1 MLVIGLTG
9 GIGCG
14 KTAVT
19 DRFSDL
25 GIPVIDADIVAREVV
40 LPGQPALEQIT
51 TAFGKDALEADGSL
65 NRSWLREHI
74 FSNPQAKSRLEEI
87 LHPRI
92 RAEMRRQLNQVTT
105 PYAIFSIPL
114 LLETGQDKMVDRI
127 LVVDCSPEVQISRVT
142 QRDNASK
149 EQTQAI
155 IASQIDRKSRLAAA
169 DDVIDNSGL
178 LSDLLPQIT
187 ALHQKYLKLA
197 N

>member
-1 MLVIGLTG
+1 VFVIGLTG

-19 DRFSDL
+19 DCFSAL
-25 GIPVIDADIVAREVV
+25 GVPIIDADTVAREVV
-40 LPGQPALEQIT
+40 QPDQPALQEIT
-51 TAFGKDALEADGSL
+51 TEFGKNALETDGSL

-74 FSNPQAKSRLEEI
+74 FSNPSAKIRLEAI

-92 RAEMRRQLNQVTT
+92 RAEMRRQLDMIVA

-114 LLETGQDKMVDRI
+114 LLETGQDKTVDRV
-127 LVVDCSPEVQISRVT
+127 LVVDCAPEVQISRVT
-142 QRDNASK
+142 QRDKATE
-149 EQTQAI
+149 EQTRAI
-155 IASQIDRKSRLAAA
+155 IASQIDRYSRLAAA
-169 DDVIDNSGL
+169 DDVIDNSGQ
-178 LSDLLPQIT
+178 LSDLQPQVM